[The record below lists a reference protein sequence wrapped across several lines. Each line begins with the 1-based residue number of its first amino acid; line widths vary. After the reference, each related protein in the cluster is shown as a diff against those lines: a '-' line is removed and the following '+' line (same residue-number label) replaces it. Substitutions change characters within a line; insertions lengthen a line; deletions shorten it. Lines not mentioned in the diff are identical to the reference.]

1 MAEELTAEEKKLLSE
16 METPE
21 LDKGEEALEL
31 PEGLEKSLAEEKE
44 KAAKCLDNWQR
55 TEADFRNYK
64 KRAEQEKEELTKWA
78 VSGLILNILP
88 VVDDLERAFAS
99 LPVMSK
105 DSSWLDGMKL
115 IQRKLLAVLE
125 AQGLSEINALGET
138 FDPGLHEAVVYQEG
152 DEGKVIAV
160 ARKGYKLNDKVLRA
174 TQVVVGKGHGE
185 TNTQPEGSAET
196 DKGEQG

>member
-64 KRAEQEKEELTKWA
+64 KRAEQEKEELTNWA

-99 LPVMSK
+99 FPVTSGHP
-105 DSSWLDGMKL
+105 SWLDGMKL

-125 AQGLSEINALGET
+125 AQGLSEINALGEA
-138 FDPGLHEAVVYQEG
+138 FDPSLHEAVAYQEG
-152 DEGKVIAV
+152 EEGKVIAV
-160 ARKGYKLNDKVLRA
+160 ARRGYKLKDKVLRA

-185 TNTQPEGSAET
+185 TNTQSEGSAEA